1 MLKEKLWLKMG
12 LRKRK
17 SYMAGIIQKKKK
29 KALFSLSSLKK
40 RQEIKRISKIDILYL
55 LGA

>member
-1 MLKEKLWLKMG
+1 MVKNGFKEKKKLHD
-12 LRKRK
+12 RDNT
-17 SYMAGIIQKKKK
+17 KKKK
-29 KALFSLSSLKK
+29 KALFSLLSLKK

>member
-17 SYMAGIIQKKKK
+17 SYMAGIIQKKKE
-29 KALFSLSSLKK
+29 ALFSLSSLKK

>member
-1 MLKEKLWLKMG
+1 MVKNGFKEKKKLHDRDKT
-12 LRKRK
+12 
-17 SYMAGIIQKKKK
+17 KKK

>member
-1 MLKEKLWLKMG
+1 MVKNGFKEKKKLHG
-12 LRKRK
+12 RDNT
-17 SYMAGIIQKKKK
+17 KKK

>member
-17 SYMAGIIQKKKK
+17 SYMTGIIQKKKK